1 MQPFPWDTNAAAMLR
16 NPSSR
21 RPAFLQAVHRSTL
34 PHIIVSS
41 MKVIDSVI
49 DEGDRYSLLARFASC
64 APWLPI
70 RRGRKAAVGSCE
82 RPLTFS
88 GQSPARRPTHS
99 PIPLSPREHPP
110 AGANGRVSPS
120 LITLKYCYVPLSGR
134 GLPIAHDDRLHT
146 QALFAFSMDTII
158 IDRTQP
164 PHRYASGRSVA
175 QAVSAPLSFI
185 NSSIRSAMRCAGS
198 RSCPTVH
205 SAA

>member
-1 MQPFPWDTNAAAMLR
+1 M
-16 NPSSR
+16 
-21 RPAFLQAVHRSTL
+21 RSL
-34 PHIIVSS
+34 VAHQKGPES
-41 MKVIDSVI
+41 
-49 DEGDRYSLLARFASC
+49 
-64 APWLPI
+64 
-70 RRGRKAAVGSCE
+70 RGRILRAPSHFQ
-82 RPLTFS
+82 RPIASEASNALTD
-88 GQSPARRPTHS
+88 
-99 PIPLSPREHPP
+99 PLVP
-110 AGANGRVSPS
+110 AGTSTCRRKRPGFPYS
-120 LITLKYCYVPLSGR
+120 CYVPLSGR